1 MSIEIPSPLA
11 ISGTRP
17 EPPDGSDSVDA
28 NRKPCGP
35 IGPSPGDIPPSSK
48 ELVDQAMEAGRG
60 QMAAMV
66 LHNIGNA
73 ITPIRV
79 YLEQMRG
86 RHFQQIAGYLEKCF
100 QELQSHQ
107 SDLQHYLQETARG
120 KEVFAYLGTLIEA
133 VKKEEDR
140 RALFVQKMEEGISYI
155 AEILTLQKGY
165 ANSVKEPK
173 SRVDLN
179 ALVEDALRLQAAAL
193 EKRQITV
200 RKMLEPRLPP
210 ILIEKNRLMQ
220 ALLNLIKNG
229 CEAFDGISHCP
240 AAHEIQIRTHSQEG
254 HVHLEITDNGK
265 GFTPE
270 SLSKVG
276 TFGYST
282 KGSSGFGLYYCK
294 MFVEAQDGTIDVRSE
309 GPGKGATIAIR
320 LPAAAGHP

>member
-1 MSIEIPSPLA
+1 
-11 ISGTRP
+11 
-17 EPPDGSDSVDA
+17 
-28 NRKPCGP
+28 
-35 IGPSPGDIPPSSK
+35 
-48 ELVDQAMEAGRG
+48 
-60 QMAAMV
+60 MAAIV

-86 RHFQQIAGYLEKCF
+86 KHFQQMAEYMEKCF

-107 SDLQHYLQETARG
+107 SDLQHFLQETARG
-120 KEVFAYLGTLIEA
+120 RDVFAYLGTLIEA

-140 RALFVQKMEEGISYI
+140 RALLIQRMEEGVSYI

-165 ANSVKEPK
+165 ANNFKEPK

-179 ALVEDALRLQAAAL
+179 VLVEDALRLQAAAI

-200 RKMLEPRLPP
+200 RKTLEPQLPK
-210 ILIEKNRLMQ
+210 IIIERNRLMQ
-220 ALLNLIKNG
+220 VLLNLIKNS
-229 CEAFDGISHCP
+229 CEAFDGLSHCL
-240 AAHEIQIRTHSQEG
+240 AAHEIQIRTYSKEG
-254 HVHLEITDNGK
+254 QVHLEIMDNGI
-265 GFTPE
+265 GFAPE

-294 MFVEAQDGTIDVRSE
+294 MFVEAQDGSLEVRSD